1 MSLLGHRFR
10 QRFGL
15 ARLLS
20 ADAGGIEEHDEP
32 TVHACRF
39 EGSTKR
45 LVAPDGTDATSEAVL
60 FTAVK
65 VEPGDLLWL
74 PGTTPGDVNTQRR
87 PLRVTPC
94 VNIRGGLDHYEV
106 YV

>member
-20 ADAGGIEEHDEP
+20 TNARGEEEYSEP
-32 TVHACRF
+32 TVHACRY

-45 LVAPDGTDATSEAVL
+45 LVASDGTDATTEAVF
-60 FTAVK
+60 FTHVK
-65 VEPGDLLWL
+65 VGPGDALWL
-74 PGTTPGDVNTQRR
+74 PGDTPGDLNTQRR

-94 VNIRGGLDHYEV
+94 FNIRGGLDHYEV

>member
-1 MSLLGHRFR
+1 MLMGHRLR

-15 ARLLS
+15 ARLL
-20 ADAGGIEEHDEP
+20 GVNNRGEEDFAEP

-45 LVAPDGTDATSEAVL
+45 LVTSDGTDATSEAVL
-60 FTAVK
+60 FTTVEVK
-65 VEPGDLLWL
+65 PGDALWL
-74 PGTTPGDVNTQRR
+74 PGATPGDLDTRRR
-87 PLRVTPC
+87 PLRITPC
-94 VNIRGGLDHYEV
+94 FDIRGGLDHYEV

>member
-1 MSLLGHRFR
+1 MLLGHRMK
-10 QRFGL
+10 QRFSL
-15 ARLLS
+15 AKLLS
-20 ADAGGIEEHDEP
+20 TNSRGEEDFAEP

-45 LVAPDGTDATSEAVL
+45 LVASDGTDATSEAVF
-60 FTAVK
+60 FTLAK
-65 VEPGDLLWL
+65 VEPGDALWL
-74 PGTTPGDVNTQRR
+74 PGDTPGDLNTQRR

-94 VNIRGGLDHYEV
+94 FDIRGQLDHYEV

>member
-1 MSLLGHRFR
+1 MLLGHRLK

-15 ARLLS
+15 ARLLGVNDRGQEDFS
-20 ADAGGIEEHDEP
+20 AP
-32 TVHACRF
+32 KRHACRF

-45 LVAPDGTDATSEAVL
+45 LVTTDGTDATSEAVL
-60 FTAVK
+60 FTIVEVGPGDAVWLPGAT
-65 VEPGDLLWL
+65 PGDL
-74 PGTTPGDVNTQRR
+74 NTRRR

-94 VNIRGGLDHYEV
+94 FDIRGTLDHYEV